1 MSRSQVDGV
10 TVDREADLRAAIQR
24 GVAATDEGRPFLID
38 VRVRKLRGGTESVW
52 NQLFTVAA

>member
-1 MSRSQVDGV
+1 MSQSQVDGV
-10 TVDREADLRAAIQR
+10 TVIQR